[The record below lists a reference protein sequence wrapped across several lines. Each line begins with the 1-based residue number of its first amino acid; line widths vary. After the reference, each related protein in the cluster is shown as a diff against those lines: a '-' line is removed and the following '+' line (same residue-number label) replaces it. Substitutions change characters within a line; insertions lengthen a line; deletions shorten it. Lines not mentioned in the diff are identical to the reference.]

1 MHTQL
6 AIFGFS
12 ENLLDKIIH
21 VLPEGV
27 SAETFL
33 LDQAEPKLRLPDSLA
48 SDSILIEMSSLWQG
62 AIPVLKSF
70 LAAYPEHDIIV
81 LSDYN
86 ESVLAEEI
94 LAIGAKAY
102 LTTHA
107 AEEELPRA
115 LALIKEGKLFISDE
129 LG

>member
-33 LDQAEPKLRLPDSLA
+33 LDQAEPKPSLPDMLVA
-48 SDSILIEMSSLWQG
+48 DSIIIEMSSLWEG

-70 LAAYPEHDIIV
+70 LIAYPGQDIIV
-81 LSDYN
+81 MSDYN

-107 AEEELPRA
+107 AEEELPKA
-115 LALIKEGKLFISDE
+115 LKLIKEGKLFISDE

>member
-1 MHTQL
+1 MHTKL
-6 AIFGFS
+6 ALFGFS

-27 SAETFL
+27 SAEPYL
-33 LDQAEPKLRLPDSLA
+33 LEQGEPNPRLPDFPEI
-48 SDSILIEMSSLWQG
+48 DCIIIEMSSLWQG
-62 AIPVLKSF
+62 AIPVLKYF
-70 LAAYPEHDIIV
+70 LKAYPGDDLIV
-81 LSDYN
+81 MSDYN

-102 LTTHA
+102 ITTHA
-107 AEEELPRA
+107 AEEELPKA
-115 LALIKEGKLFISDE
+115 LKLIREGKLFISDE